1 MVPAHLLRRHAV
13 ALTLALLSAVLPGV
27 ASAAASCTL
36 SATGPAFGIY
46 NPFNAV
52 ATLSNGSVTATCNW
66 TGGGSTTVNLVTQY
80 SAGAS
85 GNFGTRYMLSG
96 ANRLDYNIYFDAALT
111 QIRGDG
117 TGGSLTGSGTLTVS
131 RFNRTDSTSSVI
143 YGRIPAGQNAMPGTY
158 ADTIVVTVTY

>member
-1 MVPAHLLRRHAV
+1 
-13 ALTLALLSAVLPGV
+13 
-27 ASAAASCTL
+27 
-36 SATGPAFGIY
+36 
-46 NPFNAV
+46 
-52 ATLSNGSVTATCNW
+52 
-66 TGGGSTTVNLVTQY
+66 
-80 SAGAS
+80 
-85 GNFGTRYMLSG
+85 MLSG